1 MLAGLTGLSQV
12 LLHVQLVYY
21 RERTKA
27 KSGKVEQTQVEQAK
41 YSTVLR
47 QNGQV
52 VPRVPAAHYES
63 TGDADLTG
71 KLVGD
76 PTSVTQTYRV
86 PEGKK
91 RSSPVR
97 ALVQGT
103 VSRPYRSVKVC
114 VSTGTVRHPRYPKPQ
129 TNLTGRLSES
139 AEISVYDL
147 HPSVPR
153 VAIKV
158 KQVHRAP

>member
-41 YSTVLR
+41 YSTVLH

-52 VPRVPAAHYES
+52 VPRVPAASYDS

-71 KLVGD
+71 KLVRD

-103 VSRPYRSVKVC
+103 VSRPYKSVKVC

-129 TNLTGRLSES
+129 TNRTGRLSES
-139 AEISVYDL
+139 AGISVYDL